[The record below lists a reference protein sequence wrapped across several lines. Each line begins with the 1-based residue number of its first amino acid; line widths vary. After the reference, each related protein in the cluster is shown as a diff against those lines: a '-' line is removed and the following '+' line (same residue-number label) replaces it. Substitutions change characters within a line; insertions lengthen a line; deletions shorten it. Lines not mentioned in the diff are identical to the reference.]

1 MNRNPY
7 LRNIIRSIS
16 DKSSTIERM
25 DSVTIKI
32 TNECNLNCSMCGYAR
47 NRKKDQILPEEL
59 GVSEWKRVIDEL
71 DGLGVTY
78 ISVLGGEPLMYP
90 WLTEILEYMKL
101 KGIQS
106 GITTNGVYLE
116 KHAEQLIKAGLTRI
130 NVSLD
135 AFPEIHDKIRG
146 VEGTFA
152 AAVKGIKKIHSL
164 RGNQNSPKIIANIVV
179 SEENQ
184 HILEEYLHYLEQM
197 DEVDSIF
204 LVLGTFTTPAL
215 GERYAKQVKKEFQCE
230 GNSWKGFVDCLGDI
244 DIKKVDRIYN
254 LIKMNEYKKK
264 VTILPPLPSRE
275 DIEKYYRHPEETFKW
290 TEKCCWKPWVG
301 VDIRANGDVVVC
313 NDWPDYTVGN
323 VRTESMAD
331 IWNGEK
337 IKKIRDFISKGN
349 EFSVCTR
356 CPWRFLPS
364 FFLADP

>member
-7 LRNIIRSIS
+7 LRNIIRSITGQ
-16 DKSSTIERM
+16 SSTIERM

-47 NRKKDQILPEEL
+47 NRKKDQIIQEEL
-59 GVSEWKRVIDEL
+59 DVSEWKRIIDEL
-71 DGLGVTY
+71 SGLGVTF

-90 WLTEILEYMKL
+90 RLTEILEYMRL

-116 KHAEQLIKAGLTRI
+116 QYAEQLIKAGLTRI
-130 NVSLD
+130 NISLD
-135 AFPEIHDKIRG
+135 AFPEVHDRIRG

-152 AAVKGIKKIHSL
+152 AAVKGIQKIHSL
-164 RGNQNSPKIIANIVV
+164 RGNENNPKIIANIVV

-184 HILEEYLHYLEQM
+184 NILGNYLHYLEQM
-197 DEVDSIF
+197 KEADSIF
-204 LVLGTFTTPAL
+204 LVLGTFTTHAL
-215 GERYAKQVKKEFQCE
+215 GERYAKQAGEEFQCRAE
-230 GNSWKGFVDCLGDI
+230 SWRGFADCLGDI
-244 DIKKVDRIYN
+244 DIKEVTRIYN
-254 LIKMNEYKKK
+254 LVKSNEYKKK
-264 VTILPPLPSRE
+264 ITILPPLPSSE
-275 DIEKYYRHPEETFKW
+275 DIERYYRHPEETFEW

-313 NDWPDYTVGN
+313 NDWPDYIVGN
-323 VRTESMAD
+323 ARTESMSE
-331 IWNGEK
+331 IWNGAK
-337 IKKIRDFISKGN
+337 IKKIREFILKGK
-349 EFSVCTR
+349 EFAVCNR